1 MTDQTTTAPVRLPLS
16 RRINLPVVT
25 AFGCIVLLLAVGS
38 LYSPNFLSPEYLLLQ
53 LKVGAFLGIIAT
65 GMMLVILLGQ
75 IDLSVPWTVTL
86 GAMSASPSDADRT
99 ACASRSGP
107 VSLSRNPRAPA
118 RREP

>member
-65 GMMLVILLGQ
+65 GIHIVFAGLELWAYLRP
-75 IDLSVPWTVTL
+75 DF
-86 GAMSASPSDADRT
+86 
-99 ACASRSGP
+99 
-107 VSLSRNPRAPA
+107 RAPRVA
-118 RREP
+118 